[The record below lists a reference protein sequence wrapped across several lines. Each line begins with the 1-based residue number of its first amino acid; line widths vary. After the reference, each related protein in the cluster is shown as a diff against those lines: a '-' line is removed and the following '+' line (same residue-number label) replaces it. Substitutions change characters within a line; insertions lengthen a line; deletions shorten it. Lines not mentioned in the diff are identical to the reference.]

1 VGVRFWGAK
10 PAGKLEMRASFLVQQ
25 RTISVVM
32 VAFDAIHPYT
42 FEAAQYVRAPLH
54 DQTWNPGVS
63 TRFLGLGIALH
74 ATGLSPED
82 PAPVS

>member
-1 VGVRFWGAK
+1 
-10 PAGKLEMRASFLVQQ
+10 
-25 RTISVVM
+25 M